1 MTMKP
6 ANTLVAFRS
15 CTLAARIPPDSDVP
29 GALPLKI
36 VEEVLGH
43 VLGDV
48 GLPDH
53 G

>member
-15 CTLAARIPPDSDVP
+15 TLAARIPPDSDMP

-36 VEEVLGH
+36 VEEVPGH

-48 GLPDH
+48 GLPDQ